1 MMPTVYEV
9 RYCAST
15 LYAYGIGSAIDAARL
30 LSDEHERAEVYG
42 PGSVLVAIYVRGER
56 ACLCTRTGR
65 VRAVWPESPAESVD
79 RVVTAAVARRD
90 ATGVSLDT
98 ALLVEAVLA
107 RDEASER

>member
-15 LYAYGIGSAIDAARL
+15 LYAYGIGSAIYTARL
-30 LSDEHERAEVYG
+30 LSDEHERAEIHAG
-42 PGSVLVAIYVRGER
+42 GVLVAVYVRGER

-79 RVVTAAVARRD
+79 RVVSAAVARRD